1 MEFEWDEQKRAQI
14 LEDRALDF
22 GSAQRFFDGRPT
34 IHRSSPRNDEERWK
48 TTAAIEGAFFTVVW
62 TWRGGSIRIITM
74 RRAHE
79 KEIRA
84 YRAVHG
90 R

>member
-1 MEFEWDEQKRAQI
+1 MDFEWDERKRIEIIQ
-14 LEDRALDF
+14 DRALDF
-22 GSAQRFFDGRPT
+22 VSARRFFDGRAA
-34 IHRSSPRNDEERWK
+34 IHQPSPRNDEERWK
-48 TTAAIEGAFFTVVW
+48 TTAEIEGAFFTVIW
-62 TWRGGSIRIITM
+62 TWRGEVVRVITM

-84 YRAVHG
+84 YREIYG

>member
-1 MEFEWDEQKRAQI
+1 MDFEWDERKRIEIIQ
-14 LEDRALDF
+14 DRALDF
-22 GSAQRFFDGRPT
+22 VSARRFFDGRPA
-34 IHRSSPRNDEERWK
+34 IHQPSPRNDEERWK
-48 TTAAIEGAFFTVVW
+48 TTAEIEGAFFTVIW
-62 TWRGGSIRIITM
+62 TWRGEAVRVITM

-84 YRAVHG
+84 YREIYG

>member
-1 MEFEWDEQKRAQI
+1 MDFEWDERKRI
-14 LEDRALDF
+14 EIIENRALDF
-22 GSAQRFFDGRPT
+22 VSARRFFDGRT
-34 IHRSSPRNDEERWK
+34 AIHQPSPRNDEERWK
-48 TTAAIEGAFFTVVW
+48 TTAEIEGAFFTVIW
-62 TWRGGSIRIITM
+62 TWRGEVIRVITM

-84 YRAVHG
+84 YREIYG